1 LSGDSSDQRN
11 ILFGKI
17 GRLEYQLVNSFELTA
32 LIGIWAVKVIGRKR
46 VWRYLSFQERRAAR
60 VASDRL
66 ALALWAAK
74 ARYML

>member
-1 LSGDSSDQRN
+1 M
-11 ILFGKI
+11 I

-32 LIGIWAVKVIGRKR
+32 LIGIWAVKVIGQKR
-46 VWRYLSFQERRAAR
+46 VWRYLSCQERRAVR

-74 ARYML
+74 ARYMT